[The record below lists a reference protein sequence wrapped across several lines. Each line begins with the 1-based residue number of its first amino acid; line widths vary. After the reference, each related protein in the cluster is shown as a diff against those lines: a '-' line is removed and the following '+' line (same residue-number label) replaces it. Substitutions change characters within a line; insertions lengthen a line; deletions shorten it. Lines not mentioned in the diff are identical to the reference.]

1 MKKKIILGIV
11 AVIIII
17 AALMGILYFTTDMF
31 KSEEAL
37 FYKHLANNANFLG
50 KTNYSEAMKEA
61 KKEIEASRENA
72 GEITAKITSNDAEAK
87 QIGTVLEKGKI
98 TYNIKN
104 VGKEK
109 KSQGDI
115 TLNYDGKDIATL
127 NYLQNGEQYGIK
139 VADVYEKYIS
149 VENNNLKEL
158 FQKLGVNAN
167 NIPDKFETVDY
178 YELLNI
184 DEATLKH
191 IKDTYTEVMKQNIP
205 SEKNYSVEK
214 NATIKVNGRDINT
227 TAYKLTLTEE
237 QTKNI
242 LIKVFETLK
251 TDEITLNLIVDKY
264 NKVIE
269 PYKVMGMSTTT
280 TMAEISKEN
289 IVETINEAIEELNN
303 TSASSIN
310 TMEIIAYGA
319 KENTARI
326 EMNVLKN
333 EATIFSLKVDMNKDE
348 NKGTQIELI
357 TDEVTMKLTV
367 EEGKEKTGVVL
378 VASVD
383 DVNMEFVISTE
394 NKNTTANINMESK
407 GTKVELNIKDE
418 LKETNNVTI
427 EDFSKENAVKLN
439 DMSQVEINTLIQT
452 IAINVQKVLPQKVQL
467 LGINL

>member
-37 FYKHLANNANFLG
+37 FYKHLANNVNFLG
-50 KTNYSEAMKEA
+50 KTSYSEAMEEARKEM
-61 KKEIEASRENA
+61 EASRENA
-72 GEITAKITSNDAEAK
+72 GEITAKITSNVAEAK
-87 QIGTVLEKGKI
+87 QVGTVLEKGKI

-115 TLNYDGKDIATL
+115 TLNYDGKDIITL

-139 VADVYEKYIS
+139 VADAYDKYIS
-149 VENNNLKEL
+149 VENNNLKEV
-158 FQKLGVNAN
+158 FQKLGINAN
-167 NIPDKFETVDY
+167 NIPDKIETVDY

-205 SEKNYSVEK
+205 SESYSVEK
-214 NATIKVNGRDINT
+214 NATIKIDGRDVNA

-264 NKVIE
+264 NKMIE
-269 PYKVMGMSTTT
+269 PYKITGMSTTT
-280 TMAEISKEN
+280 TMAEISKES
-289 IVETINEAIEELNN
+289 IIEAINEAIRKLND
-303 TSASSIN
+303 TTASSTN

-319 KENTARI
+319 KDNTARI
-326 EMNVLKN
+326 EMNVLEN
-333 EATIFSLKVDMNKDE
+333 EAIIFNLKLDMNKDE
-348 NKGTQIELI
+348 NKGTQMEIT

-367 EEGKEKTGVVL
+367 VDGKEKTGVVL
-378 VASVD
+378 VASGD
-383 DVNMEFVISTE
+383 GTNMEFVISTE
-394 NKNTTANINMESK
+394 NKNTTA
-407 GTKVELNIKDE
+407 
-418 LKETNNVTI
+418 TI
-427 EDFSKENAVKLN
+427 Y
-439 DMSQVEINTLIQT
+439 Q
-452 IAINVQKVLPQKVQL
+452 
-467 LGINL
+467 